1 VEPNLLP
8 VTYSILAADA
18 LLVEVAQAYP
28 IAAPV
33 SCQLLRRGYSDTYV
47 LTTREDCNY
56 LVRVYRAHGRTPS
69 EIAYELELLAHLA
82 AKGVPVSVPIADKD
96 GALSRPLAAPEGTR
110 QLVLL
115 TYARGTP
122 LSWDKEEHSYLAG
135 GIAAA
140 VHSASDDFVSQHV
153 CTRWDLGSLIDAPLV
168 AIRPF
173 FGHRPED
180 WSYLEGLAARLRARA
195 AAAAESGLDWGLCH
209 GDLNG
214 GDIYLTEDQTV
225 TVIDFARC
233 GVGWRVYDLAGIQW
247 VALAQDTNAI
257 WDAFLKGYTESKR
270 LAAVDLAAVPLF
282 HAICHLL
289 SLGIFAENAAYWGS
303 LWISDGL
310 LDQELTFLRKWESEH
325 L

>member
-1 VEPNLLP
+1 VEANLLP

-18 LLVEVAQAYP
+18 LLVEVAHAYP

-33 SCQLLRRGYSDTYV
+33 SCQLLRRGSNDTYV
-47 LTTREDCNY
+47 LTTREDRDY
-56 LVRVYRAHGRTPS
+56 LVRVYRARGRTPS

-122 LSWDKEEHSYLAG
+122 LAWDKEEHSYLAG
-135 GIAAA
+135 AIAARI
-140 VHSASDDFVSQHV
+140 HSASDDFVSPHARF
-153 CTRWDLGSLIDAPLV
+153 CWDLGHLIDVPLA

-173 FGHRPED
+173 LEHRPED
-180 WSYLEGLAARLRARA
+180 WSYLEGLVARLRVQIT
-195 AAAAESGLDWGLCH
+195 AAAESGLDWGLCH
-209 GDLNG
+209 GELNG
-214 GDIYLTEDQTV
+214 GDIYLTENQTV
-225 TVIDFARC
+225 SVIDFARC
-233 GVGWRVYDLAGIQW
+233 SPGWRAYDLAGIQW
-247 VALAQDTNAI
+247 AALGQVTNAI
-257 WDAFLKGYTESKR
+257 WHAFLKGYTERRR

-289 SLGIFAENAAYWGS
+289 SLGILAENAAEWGS
-303 LWISDGL
+303 LLMGNRL
-310 LDQELTFLRKWESEH
+310 LDQELTFFRKWESEH
-325 L
+325 F